1 MTEFLR
7 NKRRGCQ
14 VLADD
19 LIKGASSAAAH
30 LGPHFT
36 ARAVYHMV
44 EAHQLPVIR
53 KGRTL
58 YFRKSDLDQAFT
70 LK

>member
-1 MTEFLR
+1 M
-7 NKRRGCQ
+7 
-14 VLADD
+14 LADD
-19 LIKGASSAAAH
+19 LIKGATAAAAH

-44 EAHQLPVIR
+44 ENGHLPVIR

-58 YFRKSDLDQAFT
+58 YFRKSDLNQAFT
-70 LK
+70 AQPIAA